1 MIRTHQKMLCIS
13 LIIILLIL
21 LAHLSLKYFKT
32 FESVENTFFSTLQ
45 NAHSLGKVGIGPW
58 GKCDE
63 FLDQNAEWIWSSP
76 NAINKVEANKVFA
89 FIYKYNNNS
98 SENIEAI
105 INVIVDDSGEIYLN
119 NEKIGNQ
126 RGGWGGSGGN
136 FNIILK
142 PGENVFVIK
151 AVNLGSGENP
161 AGLLATVVD
170 KEKNI
175 LFSSNATWKYT
186 DKSEGL
192 DIGLGIGKE
201 LTQSSNGLMN
211 DDGDDGDG
219 EFGVSE
225 LNNWRNKWSEYV
237 DNSSIA
243 SLTSKN
249 KSKLITTE
257 IFIGNSSTNSKTIE
271 IPMGIVK
278 VDPEYINYWS
288 GKKCNGPNT
297 CGVSDKFKFD
307 ISTKD
312 NRKYLTVTRLDS
324 GGGWGMQ
331 LKVNA
336 QSRDLSSKE
345 EVTKNSTTEIGEL
358 ENNYTYVNAATN
370 STVIDNILEKK
381 EWEISTDVSIT
392 DKSTK
397 WRNLFHYGNS
407 NRIRAPAMWLWPND
421 TWRFHFRIKTSKR
434 WNDGVDFYVPKQ
446 FRIPGKDFN
455 LRIQHK
461 ENKNSSK
468 FIVYINN
475 VLVHEEEIGLFLRVK
490 NQEFDFKKPW
500 AYYTDLNN
508 YTISNFGMKS
518 LNNEIT
524 DSNNNGTLA
533 QANKVNNVTS
543 NQNNNIL
550 EWSKKFFRKY

>member
-1 MIRTHQKMLCIS
+1 MTLIKTFTKQFVKMIRTHQKMLCIS

-76 NAINKVEANKVFA
+76 NAKSKVEANKVFA

-105 INVIVDDSGEIYLN
+105 INVIVDNLGEIYLN

-175 LFSSNATWKYT
+175 LFSSNARWKYT

-201 LTQSSNGLMN
+201 LAQSANGLMN
-211 DDGDDGDG
+211 DDEDDVSIQCVANYGSNIGDTVCCDQPGNINNMQYVCPEEKPICKDYI
-219 EFGVSE
+219 
-225 LNNWRNKWSEYV
+225 LNKQWGNCVKSDSNSDLNIWRNKWSEYV

-345 EVTKNSTTEIGEL
+345 EVTKNSTT
-358 ENNYTYVNAATN
+358 
-370 STVIDNILEKK
+370 
-381 EWEISTDVSIT
+381 
-392 DKSTK
+392 
-397 WRNLFHYGNS
+397 
-407 NRIRAPAMWLWPND
+407 
-421 TWRFHFRIKTSKR
+421 
-434 WNDGVDFYVPKQ
+434 
-446 FRIPGKDFN
+446 
-455 LRIQHK
+455 
-461 ENKNSSK
+461 
-468 FIVYINN
+468 
-475 VLVHEEEIGLFLRVK
+475 
-490 NQEFDFKKPW
+490 
-500 AYYTDLNN
+500 
-508 YTISNFGMKS
+508 
-518 LNNEIT
+518 
-524 DSNNNGTLA
+524 
-533 QANKVNNVTS
+533 
-543 NQNNNIL
+543 
-550 EWSKKFFRKY
+550 